1 MRKKAFS
8 VLIIMIL
15 IAFVSGCTIHKTFDD
30 FSIGMTLNEG
40 KDKLAQYPFV
50 IQDNGYFTTLEI
62 DNYMKLYGKDVVLRV
77 NFSNSIAFDQQ
88 MDEKQLDGFR
98 MLLYHYSVEN
108 VDEAYAKK
116 VLDGLIHEYGE
127 PKRNDFLSMENDDKV
142 YKDVYWDLE
151 DYELMMNYE
160 YPKDGKNYVYIRFGI
175 NDHGRQ
181 KYKKYIREG

>member
-1 MRKKAFS
+1 MGKKFFS

-15 IAFVSGCTIHKTFDD
+15 IAFVSGCTSHKTFDE
-30 FSIGMTLNEG
+30 FSIGMTLKEG

-50 IQDNGYFTTLEI
+50 IRDNLDITTMEI
-62 DNYMKLYGKDVVLRV
+62 DNYMKLYEKDVVLRV
-77 NFSNSIAFDQQ
+77 NFTNSIAFDQQ
-88 MDEKQLDGFR
+88 TDEKQLDDFR
-98 MLLYHYSVEN
+98 LLLYNYSVEN

-116 VLDGLIHEYGE
+116 VLDGLVQEYGE

-160 YPKDGKNYVYIRFGI
+160 YPKDGKNYVYIRFVI
-175 NDHGRQ
+175 NDNGRQ